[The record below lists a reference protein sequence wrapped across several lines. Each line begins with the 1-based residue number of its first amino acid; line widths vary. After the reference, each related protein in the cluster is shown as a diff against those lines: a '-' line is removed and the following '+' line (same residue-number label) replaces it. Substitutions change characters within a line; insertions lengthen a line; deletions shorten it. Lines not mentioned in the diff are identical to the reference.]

1 MFFNIRSV
9 KKKKL
14 LTLTILFTTC
24 LICLTILIYPFKE
37 STPKPDNNENIP
49 QDQQDKETENQSSEI
64 IADRLDPIQTV
75 KLRKDIEDILAEK
88 IDNYAVYIKVLDE
101 NFEIGINENELFYP
115 ASIYKVPIA
124 ILVLRDIEAG
134 KYSFNT
140 QIELQ
145 QRNKF
150 YTTDTLYSFDNG
162 TMLSVDTLLH
172 YMICYSDNSAWDM
185 LMDNLLG
192 TTAEIDERIYNEL
205 ELEYTKRVPF
215 QTTAKEVGEFFNGL
229 YNYKY
234 LSPEYNDYLLDLLCS
249 IIPSQNDRIPAGLPE
264 GTKAAHKIG
273 TWIGIHQDGG
283 IVYSDEYDFIIV
295 VLNKNTSVVEGRE
308 IISQITNATWE
319 YLQTYYNTNN

>member
-1 MFFNIRSV
+1 MLFNIQSV
-9 KKKKL
+9 KKKK
-14 LTLTILFTTC
+14 ILILITFFTTC

-37 STPKPDNNENIP
+37 STPQTDNNENIP
-49 QDQQDKETENQSSEI
+49 QDQQDKETENQSSKI
-64 IADRLDPIQTV
+64 IEDRSDPIQTI
-75 KLRKDIEDILAEK
+75 KLRKTIEDILAEN
-88 IDNYAVYIKVLDE
+88 IDNYAVYIEVLDE
-101 NFEIGINENELFYP
+101 NFIVGINENELFYP

-140 QIELQ
+140 QLELLQ
-145 QRNKF
+145 NNKF
-150 YTTDTLYSFDNG
+150 YTSDTLYHIDNG

-192 TTAEIDERIYNEL
+192 TTAEIDERIHNEL
-205 ELEYTKRVPF
+205 ELEYTRRVPF
-215 QTTAKEVGEFFNGL
+215 QTTAKEVGEFFSGL

-283 IVYSDEYDFIIV
+283 IVYSDKYDFIIV
-295 VLNKNTSVVEGRE
+295 VLNKNTSVQEGRK
-308 IISQITNATWE
+308 IISQITQVAWE
-319 YLQTYYNTNN
+319 YLQID